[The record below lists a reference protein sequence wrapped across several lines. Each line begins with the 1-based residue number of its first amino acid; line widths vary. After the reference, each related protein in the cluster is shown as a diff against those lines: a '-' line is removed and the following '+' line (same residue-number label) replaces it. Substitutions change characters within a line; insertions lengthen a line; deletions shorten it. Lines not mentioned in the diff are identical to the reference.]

1 MRGGLSQDEGGSW
14 ETICRVSWG
23 LRLMKASGKSWHV
36 ACPLPGLGYIP
47 NKPEHAH
54 KQTSHRGRVLSNE
67 RLRGQ
72 QCYDAPAAGLS
83 STWNLTQHSFTC
95 LNISTCSLDLSVRW
109 WNEPADNR
117 MTRTCRPKS
126 TFRFKQNTMKG
137 GKEIL
142 AGIFIAA
149 ASRSGTS
156 SWKISS
162 CSWDSR

>member
-1 MRGGLSQDEGGSW
+1 MLPYMRGGLSQDEGGSW

-83 STWNLTQHSFTC
+83 ST
-95 LNISTCSLDLSVRW
+95 
-109 WNEPADNR
+109 
-117 MTRTCRPKS
+117 
-126 TFRFKQNTMKG
+126 
-137 GKEIL
+137 
-142 AGIFIAA
+142 
-149 ASRSGTS
+149 
-156 SWKISS
+156 
-162 CSWDSR
+162 